1 MMLYSK
7 RKYAILGS
15 GTTKKAGL
23 LTFYLFSIIK
33 RVNSREDLF
42 KDDEYEGQ
50 TESKFIYPFMIFETR
65 MSMCLIDI
73 VNNLRI

>member
-42 KDDEYEGQ
+42 KDDEY
-50 TESKFIYPFMIFETR
+50 
-65 MSMCLIDI
+65 
-73 VNNLRI
+73 

>member
-7 RKYAILGS
+7 RKYAILVC
-15 GTTKKAGL
+15 GTTKNAGL

-50 TESKFIYPFMIFETR
+50 TENKFIYPFIMFETR
-65 MSMCLIDI
+65 MLMCLIDI
-73 VNNLRI
+73 VNNVRM